1 MRYFVPFLSAIKVIK
16 NLIFYPFDNSG
27 EMVPFYL
34 ESLMFVMP
42 FPEWD
47 YF

>member
-1 MRYFVPFLSAIKVIK
+1 MRCFVPFLLAIKVIK
-16 NLIFYPFDNSG
+16 NLRVYLYDDNG
-27 EMVPFYL
+27 EMVPLCL